1 MPSARAVLRDTD
13 IVLPSVSMIH
23 LLILA
28 VHLLATIA
36 KLVRPGGVRAVVA
49 ESLLLTYLSMANS

>member
-1 MPSARAVLRDTD
+1 M
-13 IVLPSVSMIH
+13 SMIH

-36 KLVRPGGVRAVVA
+36 NLQKWRRGPYAGLLRPLAWPRNDERRCGYRPSRPAIGMELA
-49 ESLLLTYLSMANS
+49 